1 MAPEIPQITAL
12 SDEGLSTEEIAAAIG
27 TNRAQVVRLAR
38 RYGVRLARCGLR
50 RVASELPP
58 RRYALLKAIA
68 AHAQV
73 SPATMA
79 ARVIGLVVEDGAALR
94 RLGRLAEPK
103 RAYRRRE
110 AS

>member
-50 RVASELPP
+50 RVASELTP
-58 RRYALLKAIA
+58 RRYLALKAIA

-73 SPATMA
+73 PLATLA
-79 ARVIGLVVEDGAALR
+79 GRIIGLVADDPAALR
-94 RLGRLAEPK
+94 KLGRLAEPK
-103 RAYRRRE
+103 RPYRRRE
-110 AS
+110 PS

>member
-27 TNRAQVVRLAR
+27 TNRAQVVRLA
-38 RYGVRLARCGLR
+38 
-50 RVASELPP
+50 